1 MRILILT
8 YWMPYPP
15 AGGTPL
21 RLYNL
26 MRRLAKEHEVWLA
39 AFTHDAEP
47 EDVAALEAICER
59 VIPLPFETRGA
70 LDDPVGFVD
79 YLLSGRPTELRL
91 YHSDEIARTLNEL
104 TTSVEF
110 DAVEII
116 DSFLGLYREALSP
129 QAQKRAILT
138 FIDVIFRKYERI
150 SRVEQKA
157 ARRLREQLYSRMM
170 RRWEPAYAAH
180 FARCIAMSED
190 DRDLLLASNPAL
202 RVDIVPN
209 GVDVDTY
216 EMAPPADGP
225 PSLVFVGNMS
235 YRPNIDGM
243 LFFCHDILP
252 KVRAAVPDVELYI
265 VGMDA
270 GPEVRA
276 LAGDGIHV
284 TGRVEDVRPYYVQGT
299 ASIVPLRA
307 GGGTRLKVLEAMAL
321 GRPMVSTS
329 VGCEGIDVVD
339 GEHLLIADTA
349 DAFAEATIRLLRDAD
364 LRERIRGQARRL
376 VEGKYSWDAIAEK
389 LVEVYEA
396 VAS

>member
-1 MRILILT
+1 
-8 YWMPYPP
+8 
-15 AGGTPL
+15 
-21 RLYNL
+21 
-26 MRRLAKEHEVWLA
+26 
-39 AFTHDAEP
+39 
-47 EDVAALEAICER
+47 
-59 VIPLPFETRGA
+59 
-70 LDDPVGFVD
+70 
-79 YLLSGRPTELRL
+79 
-91 YHSDEIARTLNEL
+91 
-104 TTSVEF
+104 
-110 DAVEII
+110 
-116 DSFLGLYREALSP
+116 
-129 QAQKRAILT
+129 
-138 FIDVIFRKYERI
+138 
-150 SRVEQKA
+150 
-157 ARRLREQLYSRMM
+157 
-170 RRWEPAYAAH
+170 
-180 FARCIAMSED
+180 
-190 DRDLLLASNPAL
+190 
-202 RVDIVPN
+202 
-209 GVDVDTY
+209 
-216 EMAPPADGP
+216 
-225 PSLVFVGNMS
+225 
-235 YRPNIDGM
+235 
-243 LFFCHDILP
+243 
-252 KVRAAVPDVELYI
+252 
-265 VGMDA
+265 MDA